1 MTTILNNGSVL
12 FEHYADLQAV
22 LDANN
27 RRLPD
32 SYKPAQFKCASCSA
46 VEPLYTERGNALYAV
61 SDNAFKC
68 YECCGKDDAAILR
81 AGKEPICLFLV
92 NRGIGDNRVIN
103 WPGTLEV
110 FVNSTTES
118 SSVVFGRNV
127 SRRQHVK
134 FAFEGIEWYGDVFGD
149 AQLCR
154 CYPVGY
160 HRKQRQERNDADS
173 NNQKGME
180 YFS

>member
-46 VEPLYTERGNALYAV
+46 VKPLYTERSNALYAV

-81 AGKEPICLFLV
+81 AGKEPICLYLV
-92 NRGIGDNRVIN
+92 KRGVGYHAVTN

-110 FVNSTTES
+110 FVDSYKKTWQ
-118 SSVVFGRNV
+118 VVFGRNV
-127 SRRQHVK
+127 TPRVHVT
-134 FAFEGIEWYGDVFGD
+134 FSYEGVDWYGDVFGD